1 MTKQL
6 HLLSSDIVVG
16 TLVALLSILV
26 AIAGYQN
33 AMSGSEQ
40 SKYNVQGQQI
50 LTDAN
55 AEYVTMNQEI
65 VYDFTMFDS
74 WYLTEDEE
82 KKAYY
87 QGSFSDNLKAA
98 LLKNPEEPFNQE
110 YYASKFTESNQMA
123 NESDSLFALAENF
136 NERGDTLQLVALIG
150 SLGLA
155 FSAWASL
162 LKEQSS
168 IRLTFT
174 VLSIAALIYS
184 LVLYFQVPQIAI

>member
-1 MTKQL
+1 MKFA
-6 HLLSSDIVVG
+6 SDLTLG

-40 SKYNVQGQQI
+40 TKYNVQGQQM

-55 AEYVTMNQEI
+55 TEYVAMNQEI

-87 QGSFSDNLKAA
+87 QSSFSEDLNTA
-98 LLKNPEEPFNQE
+98 LAKNPQEPFNQD
-110 YYASKFTESNQMA
+110 YYTSKFAESNKMSS
-123 NESDSLFALAENF
+123 ESDSLFALAEKF
-136 NERGDTLQLVALIG
+136 NERGDALQLVVLMS

-155 FSAWASL
+155 FAAWGSL
-162 LKEQSS
+162 LKENSS
-168 IRLTFT
+168 IRFTFAL
-174 VLSIAALIYS
+174 LSIAALIYS
-184 LVLYFQVPQIAI
+184 LVLYFKVPTAI

>member
-1 MTKQL
+1 MKPL
-6 HLLSSDIVVG
+6 YSLSSDTLVG

-26 AIAGYQN
+26 ALAGYQN

-40 SKYNVQGQQI
+40 SKYNVQGQQM

-55 AEYVTMNQEI
+55 AEYVTVNQEI

-87 QGSFSDNLKAA
+87 KSSFSENLKAA
-98 LLKNPEEPFNQE
+98 LAKTPEEPFNQD
-110 YYASKFTESNQMA
+110 YYASKFTESNLMA
-123 NESDSLFALAENF
+123 NESDNLFALAEQF
-136 NERGDTLQLVALIG
+136 NQRGDALQLVALIG

-155 FSAWASL
+155 FAAWASL
-162 LKEQSS
+162 LKELTLM
-168 IRLTFT
+168 RLTYT
-174 VLSIAALIYS
+174 LLSIAALIYS
-184 LVLYFQVPQIAI
+184 FFLYFKVPVVSV